1 MYKRI
6 LLAHEG
12 SLEYRRALHHGVDLA
27 QRFDAEVLLLAIIR
41 SSAGLPM
48 AGGVNPSGVVEAEQ
62 DECKKALE
70 EGLERLKARGIEAKT
85 ALGYGD
91 PVEEI
96 NRHAREFGADLVVV
110 GYKRR
115 GNFERWW
122 QRSIGRSLLND
133 LPCSLLIS
141 TPQGD
146 GED

>member
-1 MYKRI
+1 
-6 LLAHEG
+6 
-12 SLEYRRALHHGVDLA
+12 
-27 QRFDAEVLLLAIIR
+27 VLLLAIIR

-62 DECKKALE
+62 EEAKQALA
-70 EGLERLKARGIEAKT
+70 EGLERLKARGIDAKT

-96 NRHAREFGADLVVV
+96 TRHAKDFGADLVVV
-110 GYKRR
+110 GHKRR

-122 QRSIGRSLLND
+122 ARSIGRSLLND

-141 TPQGD
+141 TPEGN
-146 GED
+146 ED